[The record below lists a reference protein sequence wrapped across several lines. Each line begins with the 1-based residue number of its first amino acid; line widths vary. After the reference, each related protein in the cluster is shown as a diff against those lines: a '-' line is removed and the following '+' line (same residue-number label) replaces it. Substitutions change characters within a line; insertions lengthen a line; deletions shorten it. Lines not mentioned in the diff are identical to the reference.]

1 MCYTL
6 DSGCYPDG
14 TYDMDLNG
22 NCHCNQGF
30 TGDSC
35 NEFCTEGTFGIPP
48 NCYGNIFIQPKTV
61 QGILAITRRCLKIAN
76 NQLEFTWTTQ
86 NKSELD
92 VKFITFTFLETQ
104 CLLKFKPF

>member
-14 TYDMDLNG
+14 TFYMELNG

-35 NEFCTEGTFGIPP
+35 DEFCTEGTFGIPP
-48 NCYGNIFIQPKTV
+48 NCDGNIFIQPKTV
-61 QGILAITRRCLKIAN
+61 KGILVITCNSTLKII
-76 NQLEFTWTTQ
+76 NQNLH
-86 NKSELD
+86 D
-92 VKFITFTFLETQ
+92 
-104 CLLKFKPF
+104 LLKTNQN

>member
-1 MCYTL
+1 MYYTL

-48 NCYGNIFIQPKTV
+48 NCYGNNFIQ
-61 QGILAITRRCLKIAN
+61 
-76 NQLEFTWTTQ
+76 FTWTAQ

-92 VKFITFTFLETQ
+92 VNFITFTFLETQ
-104 CLLKFKPF
+104 SLLKFKSF